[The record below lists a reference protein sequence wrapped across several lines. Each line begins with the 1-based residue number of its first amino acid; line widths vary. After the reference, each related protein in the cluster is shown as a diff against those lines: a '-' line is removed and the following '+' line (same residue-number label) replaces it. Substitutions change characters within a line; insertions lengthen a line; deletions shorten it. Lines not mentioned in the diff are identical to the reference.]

1 MVQSTAQQP
10 SADRTG
16 ERHLQSRAATRAFM
30 AVVFLSGFS
39 ALAYQIVWERLF
51 VTLFGIDFYCI
62 SAITTG
68 FLAGLGLGAH
78 WFGRLADRLQQ
89 MPALR
94 LYGWLEIG
102 VGVFGLASLFGIPLL
117 YQPAVALQ
125 GLIANPWLYFV
136 TSFVI
141 VFLVTFVPTA
151 LMGGTL
157 PVMVKHLYRTVPNTG
172 QAIGQ
177 FYAANTFGAVLG
189 AVATVFLA
197 ISLISVDGTIM
208 LAAGINLVIGVY
220 ALWRSAKTAVPQRVL
235 QQAEEPQST
244 ALALPAGAG
253 KPLLWLYGLSSF
265 LALGYQLVWY
275 RLASLSGWEAMP
287 GLFGWV
293 LGFYLLGIVLGSM
306 LFAKLARFAE
316 RHGIGLFAG
325 LQFATAAVAVISLV
339 LFREIGLQGDNIA
352 YNHVIYLFRGVA
364 DHLAAGTAMSAGLTD
379 ILTRF
384 ADLVLWSLR
393 FAILITLPMLIQGM
407 CFPLVSRLCMTSYGS
422 SGRQIGWVYLVSI
435 FGSVAGTF
443 LMGFVIMPVIGLHA
457 AFLLLTVLGIG
468 GGVVAWGLQRRFV
481 VRPPHQR
488 ALAATAVIAI
498 ASLAAITLLPSN
510 LYRWVLNRNVTSVVE
525 GITGAAYVEETRL
538 PNGQIE
544 AAIWL
549 NDVRHGAF
557 APTIDSYDYIMM
569 SAAVNLHR
577 NPSRALVIGIGNG
590 TMLAALAQHREMRQ
604 IDVAEISRELV
615 PALLARPE
623 FPLIHRVLTDPRVA
637 ISLTDGRMFLNRTT
651 ETYDIIA
658 TAPFFAWHNYA
669 GYLYSVEMFQA
680 IRSRLNP
687 GGVFCTL
694 NDHWYSPEMRMTQMR
709 SFATVFP
716 HFYTITDRQIL
727 CGSPD
732 PLPLDAKRI
741 AASWQLNQDWL
752 RAPPGQDRRYDLT
765 TPGAFL
771 THLRADE
778 RAFPDLA
785 AFPLNRDF
793 EPRSEFWLFQG
804 AKLDR
809 TTRDIARGPLR
820 RTHYFDRDRAQAF
833 VGGM

>member
-1 MVQSTAQQP
+1 
-10 SADRTG
+10 
-16 ERHLQSRAATRAFM
+16 M

-78 WFGRLADRLQQ
+78 WFGRLADRLTE

-102 VGVFGLASLFGIPLL
+102 VGAFGLASLIGIPLL
-117 YQPAVALQ
+117 YQPAVELQ
-125 GLIANPWLYFV
+125 GLIENPWAYFFV
-136 TSFVI
+136 SFLI
-141 VFLVTFVPTA
+141 VFVVTFVPTA

-172 QAIGQ
+172 RAIGQ
-177 FYAANTFGAVLG
+177 FYGANTFGAVVG
-189 AVATVFLA
+189 SVATVFLA
-197 ISLISVDGTIM
+197 ISLISVDGTIL
-208 LAAGINLVIGVY
+208 LAAGINLAIGAY
-220 ALWRSAKTAVPQRVL
+220 TLWRSYAAAPVPAPTRTVEVE
-235 QQAEEPQST
+235 ASS
-244 ALALPAGAG
+244 AAALPAGAAQ
-253 KPLLWLYGLSSF
+253 PLLWLYGLSSF

-306 LFAKLARFAE
+306 LFARLAAFAE

-325 LQFATAAVAVISLV
+325 LQFGTAAVAVLGLIA
-339 LFREIGLQGDNIA
+339 FREIGLQGDNIA
-352 YNHVIYLFRGVA
+352 YNHVIWLFRGIA
-364 DHLAAGTAMSAGLTD
+364 DHIATGTLFGAGFFDVFG
-379 ILTRF
+379 RF

-393 FAILITLPMLIQGM
+393 FALLITVPMLVQGM
-407 CFPLVSRLCMTSYGS
+407 CFPLVSRLCMTSYRS

-443 LMGFVIMPVIGLHA
+443 LMGFVIMPAIGLHA

-468 GGVVAWGLQRRFV
+468 GGVVAWGLQRRFID
-481 VRPPHQR
+481 RPTHQR
-488 ALAATAVIAI
+488 ALVATAAVAI
-498 ASLAAITLLPSN
+498 ASLTAITLLPSN
-510 LYRWVLNRNVTSVVE
+510 LYRWVINRNVTTVVE
-525 GITGAAYVEETRL
+525 GITGAAYIEETRL
-538 PNGQIE
+538 PDGRTE

-557 APTIDSYDYIMM
+557 APTIDSDDYIMM
-569 SAAVNLHR
+569 SAAVNLHHG
-577 NPSRALVIGIGNG
+577 PSRALVIGIGNG
-590 TMLAALAQHREMRQ
+590 TMLAALAQHREIRR

-615 PALLARPE
+615 PALLSRPE
-623 FPLIHRVLTDPRVA
+623 YPLIHRVLTDSRVA
-637 ISLTDGRMFLNRTT
+637 INLTDGRMYLNRTDQ
-651 ETYDIIA
+651 TYDIIA

-687 GGVFCTL
+687 GGIFCTL
-694 NDHWYSPEMRMTQMR
+694 NDHWYSPEMRMTQMK
-709 SFATVFP
+709 SFASVFP
-716 HFYTITDRQIL
+716 HFYTLTDRQIL

-732 PLPLDAKRI
+732 PLPLDPKRI
-741 AASWQLNQDWL
+741 AMSWALNQDWL
-752 RAPPGQDRRYDLT
+752 RAPPGEDQRYDLQ

-771 THLRADE
+771 MHLRADQ
-778 RAFPDLA
+778 RAFQDLG

-809 TTRDIARGPLR
+809 ETRALARGPLR
-820 RTHYFDRDRAQAF
+820 RTHHFDRASAQAF
-833 VGGM
+833 VGGP